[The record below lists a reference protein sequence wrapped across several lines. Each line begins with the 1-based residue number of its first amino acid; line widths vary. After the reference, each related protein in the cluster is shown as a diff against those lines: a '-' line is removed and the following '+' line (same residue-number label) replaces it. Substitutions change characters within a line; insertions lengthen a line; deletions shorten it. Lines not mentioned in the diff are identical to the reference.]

1 MSLRT
6 GDYPNCCTSKVLY
19 AFGGS
24 NAAMYGRENTQTK
37 EQMAAEVKEK
47 MLFSQRQGYGILS
60 AMLTTEQT
68 QAAEVLAGLGWKKAI
83 ESNKKNHSDTRL
95 QLWCWACMEE
105 DKRVDVVVT
114 NPFEVKP
121 SRPTVASPQQA
132 SGAVNQAGERMLSS
146 YLRPP
151 VNRWIPVE
159 PGAPMI
165 ERIRGRVVSV
175 RLGVDDGPNWNQ
187 GRVDQRIA
195 MPRAAERWNWTTPS
209 PGSRITHVYIHPL

>member
-95 QLWCWACMEE
+95 QLWCWACMEVDE
-105 DKRVDVVVT
+105 RKDVVVT
-114 NPFEVKP
+114 NPFEVVP

-132 SGAVNQAGERMLSS
+132 SDAVNQAGERMLSS

-159 PGAPMI
+159 PGAPMV
-165 ERIRGRVVSV
+165 ERIRGRRISIRCASEVGD
-175 RLGVDDGPNWNQ
+175 RWQQQN
-187 GRVDQRIA
+187 VDQRIA
-195 MPRAAERWNWTTPS
+195 MPRAAERWNWNAAG
-209 PGSRITHVYIHPL
+209 GSSITHVYIHPL

>member
-1 MSLRT
+1 MSLRI

-68 QAAEVLAGLGWKKAI
+68 QAAEVLAGLGWQKAI
-83 ESNKKNHSDTRL
+83 ESNKKNHSDTKL
-95 QLWCWACMEE
+95 QLWCWACMEQ

-114 NPFEVKP
+114 NPFEAKP

-159 PGAPMI
+159 LGAPMV
-165 ERIRGRVVSV
+165 ERIHGRRVSIRCASEV
-175 RLGVDDGPNWNQ
+175 GDRWQQQNVDARLANHRLAQ
-187 GRVDQRIA
+187 H
-195 MPRAAERWNWTTPS
+195 WNWTTAW
-209 PGSRITHVYIHPL
+209 GGNKITHVYIHPL